1 SLEGHLPEN
10 YFTVG
15 QPIYLNVT
23 ATSVDGKTYTTEGL
37 GGSVDIDYNYDVYAH
52 DGIIYKGNGEFEIRD
67 LETIENDAVIFVITD
82 KFRPELT
89 TKIKVPVSYENTPI
103 CDRFA
108 GSNGKEG
115 ILPLKEETC
124 TGRKGRPGGNG
135 TSGTNAHDLIVF

>member
-1 SLEGHLPEN
+1 MLKKRRKDRLIKEAAEEEARKLENSTKNVKIKSLEGHLPEN

-89 TKIKVPVSYENTPI
+89 T
-103 CDRFA
+103 
-108 GSNGKEG
+108 
-115 ILPLKEETC
+115 
-124 TGRKGRPGGNG
+124 
-135 TSGTNAHDLIVF
+135 